1 MNLDWFSILL
11 AVGAFLFEGVMVV
24 IILII
29 WFNKAK
35 VDAKEHATRLENK
48 MDKVVEVLQ
57 DGMKAAHLEREK
69 QLEESRTT
77 NSHLAKQNGSLS
89 HIEKKQEDIANTV
102 GRTHTRLVSLKERV
116 DILAETKRPN

>member
-11 AVGAFLFEGVMVV
+11 ALAAFLLEGALIAIALVV
-24 IILII
+24 
-29 WFNKAK
+29 WFNRAK
-35 VDAKEHATRLENK
+35 EEGKEHATRLENK

-77 NSHLAKQNGSLS
+77 NTHLAKQNGSLS
-89 HIEKKQEDIANTV
+89 HIEKKQDDIADTV
-102 GRTHTRLVSLKERV
+102 GRTHTRMVAMKGDMDVLKERRV
-116 DILAETKRPN
+116 N